1 MTSFICTLSIF
12 VALMSTVHCIKCKS
26 CWNLNST
33 ICSGNNIIDCKGSC
47 ITYSEN
53 VTIGDKSLASI
64 RSGCE
69 DYLSAFL
76 KNFACTKFM
85 SIKTQTGLKAAVT
98 AQCCNSSDFCNEN
111 HQYNNSQIES
121 KPDNNFYCPSC
132 FKANTLEECVPI
144 QNMAC
149 IENQLQCLNYIG
161 VVQLADGSVSS
172 YSFKGCVNMFGCLLG
187 FAVLPG
193 TKELKCKKMHCTPAL
208 EIPTIVPP
216 PPV

>member
-12 VALMSTVHCIKCKS
+12 VALMSTVHCIKCKQ
-26 CWNLNST
+26 CWNLNTT

-53 VTIGDKSLASI
+53 VTIGGKPLLSI

-69 DYLSAFL
+69 DYLAPL
-76 KNFACTKFM
+76 YKGLVCTKFLC
-85 SIKTQTGLKAAVT
+85 IKTQAGLDASVT

-111 HQYNNSQIES
+111 HQYKNSQIDS
-121 KPDNNFYCPSC
+121 KPASNFQCPSC
-132 FKANTLEECVPI
+132 FKANTLEECVPTK
-144 QNMAC
+144 NVDC

-172 YSFKGCVNMFGCLLG
+172 YSFKGCVTMFGCDLG

-193 TKELKCKKMHCTPAL
+193 TKELKCKKMECTPA
-208 EIPTIVPP
+208 IPIVPTVILP
-216 PPV
+216 LV